1 MRRMLCVDETICQA
15 GGGEEGRR
23 GDTQFPKS
31 TPTSA
36 AVIKPE
42 TQRND
47 RHKSGLAQAVP
58 EGLAERS
65 SDTAASAAHWRP
77 FIPRHWICDSTPL
90 LCSVAPQKSEDLSHF
105 SFSGVKVSLF
115 CPNISGSYHFPRL
128 LSTKWAG
135 PFVPAMLKLHS
146 TIINITI

>member
-1 MRRMLCVDETICQA
+1 MQQYARQ
-15 GGGEEGRR
+15 GEGREEDG
-23 GDTQFPKS
+23 GDIQFPKS

-65 SDTAASAAHWRP
+65 SDTAASAAH
-77 FIPRHWICDSTPL
+77 
-90 LCSVAPQKSEDLSHF
+90 
-105 SFSGVKVSLF
+105 
-115 CPNISGSYHFPRL
+115 
-128 LSTKWAG
+128 
-135 PFVPAMLKLHS
+135 
-146 TIINITI
+146 